1 MNKVIYQ
8 DHKYIKTQEDYNK
21 VKFYLEEYIIG
32 LLGQSNIREKRS
44 LIEVFNDLSKKGYI
58 GSSVKQEFF
67 KKLFNYELKHKG
79 KNIDQYLLELRWFK
93 TGNRT
98 NTLNLV

>member
-1 MNKVIYQ
+1 M
-8 DHKYIKTQEDYNK
+8 
-21 VKFYLEEYIIG
+21 
-32 LLGQSNIREKRS
+32 S
-44 LIEVFNDLSKKGYI
+44 LIEVFNDLSEKGHI

-67 KKLFNYELKHKG
+67 KKLFNDELKHKG